1 MVYFD
6 NPPANPNTDAMFV
19 YQGIKNMRYRLKE
32 EWSGRDGYLGSA
44 TIFSPIC
51 IPVSAVA
58 AAMLKGEKNALLTTA
73 HLMKVEYDKQSS
85 YGAIGPAVVKQ
96 LELIVAAINDGSS
109 YVRNRLFFRD
119 ELIIVGV

>member
-44 TIFSPIC
+44 IASSPIC
-51 IPVSAVA
+51 IPVSAIA

-73 HLMKVEYDKQSS
+73 HLMKAEYDKQSS
-85 YGAIGPAVVKQ
+85 YGAIGPAATKQ
-96 LELIVAAINDGSS
+96 LELAVAAVKDGAP
-109 YVRNRLFFRD
+109 YVRNCLVFRD
-119 ELIIVGV
+119 GLIAGA